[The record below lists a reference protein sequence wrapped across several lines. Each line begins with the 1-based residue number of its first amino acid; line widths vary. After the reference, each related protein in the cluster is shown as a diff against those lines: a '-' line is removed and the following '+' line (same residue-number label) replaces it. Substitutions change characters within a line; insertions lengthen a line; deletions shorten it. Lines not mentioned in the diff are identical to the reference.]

1 MAFYRGPNV
10 VTDGLVLALD
20 AANTKSYPGSGT
32 TWFDISGNNY
42 SGSLTNGPTF
52 SSNNAG
58 YIIFD
63 GVDDYLIR
71 TDSTLKNY
79 TTITAN
85 IWMYIL
91 STNSFETYFSYN
103 EVGGT
108 LTQGWGV
115 RRSGTGST
123 LQYWGGTGNTGIK
136 LYQNGI
142 LLSTSSNS
150 NAVVN
155 TTMNNIWQMVT
166 LVATGV
172 SSWNTHN
179 RFTIAIRSDF
189 ENFSSVANMRAA
201 TFNLHNRELSATE
214 ILQNYNAQKSRFG
227 L

>member
-1 MAFYRGPNV
+1 MAFGNGPRV
-10 VTDGLVLALD
+10 VTDGLVLTLD
-20 AANTKSYPGSGT
+20 ASDRNSYPGSGT
-32 TWFDISGNNY
+32 TWFDVSGNNY

-63 GVDDYLIR
+63 GADDYFIR

-85 IWMYIL
+85 MWVYPS
-91 STNSFETYFSYN
+91 STKSFETYFSYN
-103 EVGGT
+103 ANEGV
-108 LTQGWGV
+108 LSQGWGV
-115 RRSGTGST
+115 RRNGTLSVFS
-123 LQYWGGTGNTGIK
+123 YWGGTGNTGIK

-142 LLSTSSNS
+142 LLSTSSLNS
-150 NAVVN
+150 GETPAN
-155 TTMNNIWQMVT
+155 MNGVWQMVT

-179 RFTIAIRSDF
+179 NLTFAIRSDF
-189 ENFSSVANMRAA
+189 VGFTNTANMRAA
-201 TFNLHNRELSATE
+201 AFNLYNRELSATE